1 MRSCTWICMCS
12 WFMTNESENISVYVW
27 PFCQYMLIGST
38 GQCSQRQAIIIE
50 SSNATELFSEPVF
63 WAQVLKLKLL
73 PSLAPVD
80 EEMTPGSVVWWSLHI
95 AVFAKKRGDWNIIM
109 ECILHSV
116 LCCKRS
122 DLGGNIVPFFGSLR
136 NVLWELRRIDGCYP
150 LSFMR
155 KETRR
160 LKVIGSQ

>member
-1 MRSCTWICMCS
+1 M
-12 WFMTNESENISVYVW
+12 
-27 PFCQYMLIGST
+27 
-38 GQCSQRQAIIIE
+38 QRQAIIIE

-63 WAQVLKLKLL
+63 RAQVLKLKLL
-73 PSLAPVD
+73 PTWAPVD
-80 EEMTPGSVVWWSLHI
+80 EEMTVGSVVWWSLHI
-95 AVFAKKRGDWNIIM
+95 AIYARKRGGWNIIM

-122 DLGGNIVPFFGSLR
+122 DLEGNSCFGSLR
-136 NVLWELRRIDGCYP
+136 NAMWELRRIGGCNP

-160 LKVIGSQ
+160 LKVIGS